1 LLEEYSTRQGRLES
15 SPAFSKE
22 EASIDDDD
30 TVVVVT
36 IEKENGRNSSCW
48 YRSKILAK
56 AHEMEG
62 LIWLEKTDE
71 AFACSTGNRQRKNR

>member
-1 LLEEYSTRQGRLES
+1 MLEEYSTRQGRLES

-36 IEKENGRNSSCW
+36 TEKENARN
-48 YRSKILAK
+48 R
-56 AHEMEG
+56 
-62 LIWLEKTDE
+62 
-71 AFACSTGNRQRKNR
+71 